1 MNIKPNK
8 NLENKLNYPTSSEA
22 ATVSVQDSKLN
33 IEVDQSSDQNSPI
46 IANGISVKDFWATDA
61 KIHKLQLGM
70 LDDILGVVGAPLD
83 EQMKKRKE
91 ATLNSK
97 LAIVKKVH
105 VGKRGNP
112 LAISQIQKSGE
123 SYYFTK
129 LDGKSVFCK
138 TYEGMIDKLYIHYGG
153 DALLHNHSIAYYFE
167 QYMKEYIEM
176 NPGNEK
182 TIRNTKADYKRF
194 VDSDLA
200 QMDVRDITPKYLDI
214 YSRKMIVQLKLK
226 VSAFKNFKSLLN
238 NIFST
243 AISNMV
249 IYQNPAKAM
258 NNKACYALCD
268 QSLRSE
274 LDYDEKLISEEEM
287 EQIEEEADRRR
298 EYHKRYGN
306 DAFYFYDIMIKFH
319 AEIGCRPSE
328 LCALKLRDVKT
339 DDLHIHAMIDADGD
353 YQQFT
358 KNEKGESRGG
368 RLFPLTPKALD
379 LIEELN
385 LRKEK
390 AGIDSDFLF
399 CQKDGRFVLPD
410 AYEEFVRN
418 VFKTIKLRDKSCYA
432 FRRTVNNRLEEAEFT
447 PSERAYLLG
456 HSPDTNLKHYTNP
469 RKQSTLT
476 KFKDTFCTRSTFS
489 PPKNVIDFPI
499 RKAREPHILRLS

>member
-1 MNIKPNK
+1 MNNEQNT
-8 NLENKLNYPTSSEA
+8 NLEPNIVSSPNPE
-22 ATVSVQDSKLN
+22 SL
-33 IEVDQSSDQNSPI
+33 ICSDQASPTITESVTGSDHDSPI
-46 IANGISVKDFWATDA
+46 IANGVSIKDFWAADA

-112 LAISQIQKSGE
+112 LAISITNRNGE
-123 SYYFTK
+123 DYYFTK
-129 LDGKSVFCK
+129 IDSKPIYSK
-138 TYEGMIDKLYIHYGG
+138 TYEGIIDKLYIHYGG

-194 VDSDLA
+194 VDSELA

-385 LRKEK
+385 LRKVK
-390 AGIDSDFLF
+390 AGVDSDFLF

-418 VFKTIKLRDKSCYA
+418 VFKTVKLRDKSCYA

-469 RKQSTLT
+469 RKQATLT
-476 KFKDTFCTRSTFS
+476 KFKDTFCTRSTQGL
-489 PPKNVIDFPI
+489 PKNVIDFSI
-499 RKAREPHILRLS
+499 RKAREPHILRL